1 MKPSPSR
8 LLEMQMYEA
17 ILSFVY
23 YKKFSNYTCTNPAAM
38 VPVKALEGCLVK
50 SSLIILILIL
60 DELRH
65 LTALHVLHLVS
76 ALPLSLPGPH

>member
-1 MKPSPSR
+1 MKPAPSR
-8 LLEMQMYEA
+8 LLDMQLYEAPPPPA

-23 YKKFSNYTCTNPAAM
+23 CKKFSNYTCTNPAAM

-65 LTALHVLHLVS
+65 LTALHVSSVGS
-76 ALPLSLPGPH
+76 PLSF